1 MIRPITS
8 GDREIYLE
16 LCREFYH
23 SPAVLHPVPEA
34 HFARTFDRILAGSPF
49 VRGYLLEQ
57 DGTAAGYALLA
68 VTFSQEAGGEVFWIE
83 ELYLRPEFQGRGL
96 GTELFRYLETHRPK
110 TVARFRLE
118 LEPDNRDA
126 RPRMNGLV
134 FRSWAMGR
142 WCGTFPEKHE
152 IRQDPLRI
160 RQSGEGLAMF
170 LKGERKR
177 G

>member
-8 GDREIYLE
+8 GDRETYLE

-23 SPAVLHPVPEA
+23 SPAVLHPVPEV
-34 HFARTFDRILAGSPF
+34 HFARTFDRILTGSPF
-49 VRGYLLEQ
+49 VKGYLLEQ

-68 VTFSQEAGGEVFWIE
+68 VTFSQEAGGEVLWIE
-83 ELYLRPEFQGRGL
+83 ELYLHPEFQGRGL

-126 RPRMNGLV
+126 RRLYERLGFSELGYGQMV
-134 FRSWAMGR
+134 RD
-142 WCGTFPEKHE
+142 FPGKT
-152 IRQDPLRI
+152 
-160 RQSGEGLAMF
+160 
-170 LKGERKR
+170 
-177 G
+177 